1 MAGFLSTLTSVFR
14 EQLERN
20 RNRPFL
26 RATMAASALVAMAD
40 GRVTFPEQVRVD
52 QILETLEALKV
63 FDPHEG
69 VNLFNGFA
77 DAIRESSKA
86 GRDAAVRAIEPV
98 ARDPETAALIL
109 RICLAKGLPICCG
122 KLLIPLKRSP
132 VESAFQAAVTS
143 PIPSKNIM
151 ECHRHHFGKTPFE
164 GKKAR

>member
-1 MAGFLSTLTSVFR
+1 MAGFLSTLKSVFR

-52 QILETLEALKV
+52 QILETLEALRI

-77 DAIRESSKA
+77 DAIRESSEA
-86 GRDAAVRAIEPV
+86 GRDAAVGAVEPV
-98 ARDPETAALIL
+98 ARDPQTAALIL
-109 RICLAKGLPICCG
+109 RICLAICEAGGEVSMVDQIEIVTLCSRLGIDPRDCGLYID
-122 KLLIPLKRSP
+122 KSRDELLS
-132 VESAFQAAVTS
+132 
-143 PIPSKNIM
+143 
-151 ECHRHHFGKTPFE
+151 G
-164 GKKAR
+164 GG